1 MTAIGGILAAVG
13 GIGSLVIWIMT
24 IVKAFKAKDTV
35 WGVLS
40 IVLPICALIWL
51 FMKKQT
57 KLAVFWLVAIVL
69 YIVGFALAAGGAV
82 AANPDLLIQ

>member
-1 MTAIGGILAAVG
+1 MTAIGGILTAVG
-13 GIGSLVIWIMT
+13 GIGSLVIWIMA

-40 IVLPICALIWL
+40 IFLPICALIWL

-57 KLAVFWLVAIVL
+57 KLAVYWIVAIVL
-69 YIVGFALAAGGAV
+69 YIIGFVLAAGGAV

>member
-13 GIGSLVIWIMT
+13 GIGSLVIWIMA

-57 KLAVFWLVAIVL
+57 KLAVFWIVAIVL

-82 AANPDLLIQ
+82 AANPDLIIQ